1 MKKNLLF
8 GAAMLVSVAAS
19 AQTVVWPLHGPVEN
33 LSATV
38 SGSETIEASDVTNG
52 TGIKAPSAVQL
63 TVKDTQG
70 TAYNYPED
78 GSGIIKWVPDV
89 VNDATIFPTPKTIE
103 DAVANNQYIDFNLKE
118 NDETKYLEF
127 ANLKFNAWR
136 YGTDAVRINVKLLA
150 KSDDVDNYE
159 SDWLI
164 NEEVAATFGDEYTS
178 WIVDDGAEGTIPG
191 YMPSRED
198 GSKATANKTAPQC
211 SHVTIAKPA
220 DFPENVYDITARIL
234 LYGIA
239 DNKAAGFEN
248 VTFNFGGTDAIQS
261 VTAEKTNVNAPIYNL
276 AGQQVNKSYKGV
288 CIQNGRKFINK

>member
-19 AQTVVWPLHGPVEN
+19 AQTVVWSLHGPAEN

-38 SGSETIEASDVTNG
+38 SGSETIEAFDVTNG

-63 TVKDTQG
+63 TVKDAQG
-70 TAYNYPED
+70 SAYSYPED
-78 GSGIIKWVPDV
+78 GSGIIKWVPNVDSTNPDV
-89 VNDATIFPTPKTIE
+89 TTPKTID

-118 NDETKYLEF
+118 KDETKYLEF

-136 YGTDAVRINVKLLA
+136 YGTDAVRINVKLFA
-150 KSDDVDNYE
+150 QTDDGDYE
-159 SDWLI
+159 SEWLI
-164 NEEVAATFGDEYTS
+164 NEEVAATFGDEYAS

-220 DFPENVYDITARIL
+220 DFPENVFDITARIL
-234 LYGIA
+234 IYGIA

-248 VTFNFGGTDAIQS
+248 VTFNFGTDAIQS

>member
-8 GAAMLVSVAAS
+8 AAAMLVSVAAS
-19 AQTVVWPLHGPVEN
+19 AQTVVWTLHGPAEN

-38 SGSETIEASDVTNG
+38 SGSETINASGVING
-52 TGIKAPSAVQL
+52 LGIKVPSTVQL

-70 TAYNYPED
+70 TAFSYPED

-89 VNDATIFPTPKTIE
+89 VNDPTTVPTPKTIE
-103 DAVANNQYIDFNLKE
+103 DAVANNQYIDFQVTEMDDK
-118 NDETKYLEF
+118 KYLEF
-127 ANLKFNAWR
+127 GNLKFNAWR
-136 YGTDAVRINVKLLA
+136 YGTDAVRINVKLFA
-150 KSDDVDNYE
+150 VGDDGQYD

-164 NEEVAATFGDEYTS
+164 DEAVAATFGDEYTS

-198 GSKATANKTAPQC
+198 GSKATANKTAPHC

-220 DFPENVYDITARIL
+220 DFPENVFEITARVLI
-234 LYGIA
+234 YGIA
-239 DNKAAGFEN
+239 ENKAAGFEN
-248 VTFNFGGTDAIQS
+248 VTFNFGTDAIQS

-276 AGQQVNKSYKGV
+276 AGQQVDKSFKGV